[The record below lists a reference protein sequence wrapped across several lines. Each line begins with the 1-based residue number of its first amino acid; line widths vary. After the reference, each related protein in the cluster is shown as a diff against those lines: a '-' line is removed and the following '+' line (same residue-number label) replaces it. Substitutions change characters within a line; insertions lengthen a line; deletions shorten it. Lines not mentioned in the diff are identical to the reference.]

1 MKERK
6 ELMLTLGFSSKQL
19 DEWQNGRGY
28 HLLKEGR
35 FFFFPLVC
43 KIKTI
48 FFHQK
53 FNILIKPIIVLYHL
67 SHCCCCCC

>member
-35 FFFFPLVC
+35 FFFSHWFVKLRQFFSS
-43 KIKTI
+43 KI
-48 FFHQK
+48 
-53 FNILIKPIIVLYHL
+53 
-67 SHCCCCCC
+67 